1 MDPNVAAETID
12 PNLALLQTIQAWLF
26 ANGIRLIL
34 SIALFFIGRW
44 ISTLIVRGVR
54 TLMTR
59 AKVDETLANFA
70 ANLLY
75 YVLLAVVIIAALNNI
90 GVDTTSVIAI
100 FGAATLAIGLALQS
114 SLSNFA
120 AGVMI
125 IMFRPYKVG
134 DLIETTG
141 EFGKVNAVNIFT
153 TIITTLDNKEVIIP
167 NGSIMAG
174 NIINYSSKGKI
185 RIDLVFGIGYEDDLL
200 RAKGILL
207 DILTSYEK
215 VLAYPAPS
223 VNVLELADS
232 SVNFA
237 VRPYVLIEDY
247 WNVYFHVT
255 EQVKLRL
262 DAEGISIPYPQRD
275 IHVFR
280 IDLVFGIGY
289 EDDLLRAKGIL
300 LDILTSYEKVLAYP
314 APSVNVLELADSS
327 VNFAVRPYVLIEDYW
342 NVYFHVTEQVKLRLD
357 AEGISIPYPQRDI
370 HVFQAS

>member
-275 IHVFR
+275 IHVF
-280 IDLVFGIGY
+280 
-289 EDDLLRAKGIL
+289 
-300 LDILTSYEKVLAYP
+300 
-314 APSVNVLELADSS
+314 
-327 VNFAVRPYVLIEDYW
+327 
-342 NVYFHVTEQVKLRLD
+342 
-357 AEGISIPYPQRDI
+357 
-370 HVFQAS
+370 QAS